1 MEYYQQKSEEVIKEL
16 NSSPLGL
23 SSKKVK
29 TLFKKYGV
37 NEIRKTK
44 HFSKLKIF
52 LRQFLDPLVLIL
64 IIAVILSLLVQVFE
78 SNESLKPEETYNSI
92 FIGIIIILNALL
104 GFAQEFK
111 AEKSIELLQKL
122 SNPRA
127 NVYRDGK
134 LKQIDSKDLVPGDI
148 IEVNA
153 GDKISADARIITC
166 DSLQTDESL
175 LTGESTTVSK
185 TALPILKKVSLADRT
200 NLLFSG
206 TTVTQGKA
214 RAVVFATAMKTE
226 MGKIASLVQSVE
238 ESKTPMQK
246 RLAYLGKWLGISVIT
261 GSLII
266 TVVGLIHKQP
276 LIEMLLVGVS
286 LAVSAIPEGL
296 PAVITVT
303 LALSVNSMV
312 KRKALVKKLKAIE
325 TLGNISIICTDKT
338 GTLTKNE
345 MTVSELYVNLQSIKV
360 TGYGFSTKGSFL
372 LNNKKINPKEFSL
385 LLEAGASCNNASL
398 PNIGD
403 PTEIALLIS
412 AAKANIKKIEYRL
425 SETLFNSER
434 KYMATEHKI
443 NSKKISYIKGAPE
456 EVLKLCNFIQ
466 IKNKILPLSGYKKD
480 ILEKSSEMA
489 KKALRVLAMA
499 YEENNKTI
507 FLGLQ
512 GMIDP
517 PRKEA
522 KSSIELCKD
531 AGIRVIMITGDHKLT
546 AKAISNELGIK
557 GEVIDGNEMD
567 RLSDSQLKQA
577 LKSVNIFARASPQHK
592 VRILTIL
599 QKQKQVV
606 AMTGDGIN
614 DAPALKQ
621 ADVGVAMAIKG
632 TDIAREASDMV
643 LLNDNFSSIVNAIQ
657 HGRVVYENIKK
668 FLRYLLSVNLSELV
682 LILFTI
688 LVNLPLPLLPLQIL
702 WINLVTDGLPA
713 LALSVEK
720 PDKDIMKRKPRN
732 PDESIFAGI
741 KYHLFFGTLFLFTS
755 SLIAFL
761 LFLDDLTK
769 ARTMA
774 LSVSILY
781 QMFFVFTCRSNESL
795 FKIGFFTNK
804 KLFYAVLATI
814 ALHALLMYSPIGSIF
829 SMSQLNL
836 SEWVTVILLASTGL
850 IVFEIFKLFNPR
862 KNYFFRLFR
871 YFSKSL

>member
-360 TGYGFSTKGSFL
+360 IGYG
-372 LNNKKINPKEFSL
+372 
-385 LLEAGASCNNASL
+385 
-398 PNIGD
+398 
-403 PTEIALLIS
+403 
-412 AAKANIKKIEYRL
+412 L

-512 GMIDP
+512 GMIDQ

-546 AKAISNELGIK
+546 AKAIANELGIK
-557 GEVIDGNEMD
+557 GEVIDGNEID
-567 RLSDSQLKQA
+567 KLSDSQLKQA

-741 KYHLFFGTLFLFTS
+741 KYHLFF
-755 SLIAFL
+755 
-761 LFLDDLTK
+761 
-769 ARTMA
+769 
-774 LSVSILY
+774 
-781 QMFFVFTCRSNESL
+781 VFTCRSNESL

-836 SEWVTVILLASTGL
+836 
-850 IVFEIFKLFNPR
+850 
-862 KNYFFRLFR
+862 
-871 YFSKSL
+871 

>member
-226 MGKIASLVQSVE
+226 MGKIASLVQNVE

-480 ILEKSSEMA
+480 
-489 KKALRVLAMA
+489 
-499 YEENNKTI
+499 NKTI
-507 FLGLQ
+507 FLGWQ

-546 AKAISNELGIK
+546 AKAIANELGIK

-761 LFLDDLTK
+761 LFLEDLTK

-814 ALHALLMYSPIGSIF
+814 ALHTLLMYSPIGSIF